1 MVVGFSRETD
11 AATETFLSHFYGVH
25 QRLCLRGPLL
35 YQTQRDALVR
45 YGEHGVRGERGE
57 GVEKS
62 ERS

>member
-11 AATETFLSHFYGVH
+11 AATETFLSHFYGL
-25 QRLCLRGPLL
+25 RLRGSVL
-35 YQTQRDALVR
+35 YQTQRGALVR